1 MPQNHLQEHV
11 DLIAK
16 HEQEFLERRT
26 RAERI
31 TDAIAAFAG
40 NPRFVLAHLVLF
52 AIWIALNTLPQLHH
66 FDPSPFSLLAT
77 IITLEAIL
85 LASFILMRQ
94 SRLGRRADER
104 DHLMLQILLL
114 TEKEL
119 TAVITM
125 NRQIARKVGLENIA
139 DRPDIK
145 EFSHHTAIDD
155 VVQTIKDV
163 IPPSE

>member
-1 MPQNHLQEHV
+1 
-11 DLIAK
+11 
-16 HEQEFLERRT
+16 
-26 RAERI
+26 
-31 TDAIAAFAG
+31 
-40 NPRFVLAHLVLF
+40 
-52 AIWIALNTLPQLHH
+52 
-66 FDPSPFSLLAT
+66 
-77 IITLEAIL
+77 
-85 LASFILMRQ
+85 
-94 SRLGRRADER
+94 
-104 DHLMLQILLL
+104 MLQILLL